1 MMAMPWLETDPMF
14 ERHHFTQD
22 LTSGLWTM
30 TALRA
35 RYSMSRTSGYRFVAR
50 ADVSRR

>member
-1 MMAMPWLETDPMF
+1 MPWLETDPMF

-30 TALRA
+30 TALCA
-35 RYSMSRTSGYRFVAR
+35 RYSISRTSGYRRVAR
-50 ADVSRR
+50 ADASRR